1 MKRVA
6 VLMGLLGCQ
15 TVASVPPR
23 PCDRLGDRPGL
34 REEIEKLHQSL
45 PGDPTQ
51 RLRWYALDADI
62 SCAGNRKLGA
72 QPISIA
78 REEPS
83 LWARMR
89 ARMGL

>member
-1 MKRVA
+1 MPVC
-6 VLMGLLGCQ
+6 LCLLEGTSCH
-15 TVASVPPR
+15 TVANITPR

-34 REEIEKLHQSL
+34 RDEVQKLQAL
-45 PGDPTQ
+45 PGDPTK

-62 SCAGNRKLGA
+62 SCAGNRQLGA

-83 LWARMR
+83 FWARMR